1 MKPADAQHRLG
12 YGRAGYIWSMFAAF
26 GLFTVGS
33 VVSIWH
39 GVSSLGGEAEATS
52 YGWAYAVLLAAG
64 LVFGVWLC
72 GKVARDLG
80 VHDHEGIVW
89 DEMVGMWITLWL
101 VPEGWWWLLIGFVVF
116 RIVDILKPW
125 PISWVDR
132 NVHGGV
138 GIMLDDVLAGVFAW
152 LVMQGLVWGWV
163 HWLV

>member
-1 MKPADAQHRLG
+1 ISRSSGHFRLDGEPAVQ
-12 YGRAGYIWSMFAAF
+12 
-26 GLFTVGS
+26 V
-33 VVSIWH
+33 
-39 GVSSLGGEAEATS
+39 
-52 YGWAYAVLLAAG
+52 
-64 LVFGVWLC
+64 
-72 GKVARDLG
+72 
-80 VHDHEGIVW
+80 
-89 DEMVGMWITLWL
+89 
-101 VPEGWWWLLIGFVVF
+101 LIGFVVF